1 MEIPDGMTRTRRR
14 GGQTIAAA
22 LLVLA
27 TAASASGG
35 GTGRLTALKAGRIQT
50 VTRGIIENGLILIRG
65 GRIVGIRADQAVP
78 GGARVLDFGRGYVMP
93 GVVSPDSN
101 LGLSGRASMT
111 EDEASRFPAVLGKD
125 LSGDHVVFSIDPAQ
139 ADFALALRN
148 GFTTLAVSPPA
159 AGLSGQGALLTLG
172 PPRLRDM
179 ILRRDAFLK
188 MTVLVNT
195 TFRRMLKTSLE
206 AARTKIAA
214 GQRAG
219 RSPLKAGPREA
230 DDALVRV
237 LEGEMPLIADCPGPN
252 AVEYLL
258 DAVAPYPRIRLA
270 VRGGPGLYKAGPVLK
285 EKRIPV
291 ILEPGIDESVPGLV
305 PYPERKN
312 YVLKCRGLGLEIAF
326 QAPGP
331 VQEQIRVFHS
341 LNRLRG
347 LGVDEETLI
356 KGVTIVP
363 ARILGVES
371 LVGSLEKGKRADLIV
386 FRSDPLDGD
395 PVIEAVLAGGEIVR

>member
-1 MEIPDGMTRTRRR
+1 MVIPDGMTRTRRR
-14 GGQTIAAA
+14 RRNAIAAA

-35 GTGRLTALKAGRIQT
+35 GAGRLTALKAGRIQT
-50 VTRGIIENGLILIRG
+50 VARGIIENGLILIRD
-65 GRIVGIRADQAVP
+65 GRIVEIRTDQAVP
-78 GGARVLDFGRGYVMP
+78 AGARFLDFGRGYVMP

-101 LGLSGRASMT
+101 LGLSGQASMT
-111 EDEASRFPAVLGKD
+111 GDEASRFPAVLGKD

-148 GFTTLAVSPPA
+148 GFTTVAVSPPA

-206 AARTKIAA
+206 AAKKKIATE
-214 GQRAG
+214 QRAD
-219 RSPLKAGPREA
+219 RPPLKAGPREA
-230 DDALVRV
+230 DEALVRV
-237 LEGEMPLIADCPGPN
+237 LKGEMPLIADCPGPN

-285 EKRIPV
+285 EKGIPI

-312 YVLKCRGLGLEIAF
+312 YVLKCQGLGLEIAF

-363 ARILGVES
+363 ARILGIES
-371 LVGSLEKGKRADLIV
+371 LAGSLEKGKRADLIV
-386 FRSDPLDGD
+386 FRGDPLDGD
-395 PVIEAVLAGGEIVR
+395 PVIEAVLAAGEIVR